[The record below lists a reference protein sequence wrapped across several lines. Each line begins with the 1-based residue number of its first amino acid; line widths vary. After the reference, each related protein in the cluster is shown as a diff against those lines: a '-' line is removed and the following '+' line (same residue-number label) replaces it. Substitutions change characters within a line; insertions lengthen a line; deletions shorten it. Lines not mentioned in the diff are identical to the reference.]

1 MTLSRAHK
9 YKGHSLVRFFTATLF
24 FLVAC
29 RKTRLVIFRF
39 FACRAAVV
47 QSREM
52 AVPSLR
58 GSSESVHE
66 GARPHFQLYIN
77 SRVLPIRETQRIM
90 AQGTYGLEKLIFEE
104 RLRELQMYS
113 IIMR

>member
-9 YKGHSLVRFFTATLF
+9 YKGNSLVRLFADTLF
-24 FLVAC
+24 CLSADHQ
-29 RKTRLVIFRF
+29 KRLVIFRF
-39 FACRAAVV
+39 FACRAAAM

-58 GSSESVHE
+58 GSSERVHE

-77 SRVLPIRETQRIM
+77 SRVLLIRGNSKNNGTRDIWAGET
-90 AQGTYGLEKLIFEE
+90 YF
-104 RLRELQMYS
+104 
-113 IIMR
+113 